1 MRMLKSERPRDQV
14 VEKEDLAAEAA
25 EVEVEVLGAPVVVIS
40 S

>member
-1 MRMLKSERPRDQV
+1 MRRWQSERPKDQV

-25 EVEVEVLGAPVVVIS
+25 EVEVGVLGAPVAVIS